1 MNAPVC
7 RCGDRLSGPAI
18 ELFLTQV
25 MGRALIMLGSR
36 ALLALA
42 VAVGI
47 NGLAPVGILTAR
59 GTDHSDADHRIDTW
73 GVADGMPED
82 SATAMAQSAD
92 GYLWFGT
99 FDGLVRFNGVEFKVF
114 NPRNTP
120 ELPGAGIV
128 NLHLDRSGLLWVSTY
143 RGLVVGEAGAA
154 PEFRPVEGWPDSYVR
169 TFTERPNGDLLITSF
184 DGRLFEFS
192 NGRLTELPS
201 PPGARGQGYFGG
213 VDADGHWWAVQSGF
227 IGRLEHGS
235 WAAKIPPPGVK
246 GDAVGC
252 TAARDGALWLL
263 LGGELLKLQRGV
275 EVARVS
281 LPESPGGVWSLSEDS
296 QGTLWISSHN
306 EGLRRVTTAGRVT
319 RINATNGGSDQVRF
333 VFEDRER
340 SLWIGT
346 SGDGLLRLTPRRFRH
361 FGLVEGRKGLAVRS
375 VTPDFAGGVWVATYG
390 RGLFR
395 VSDAG
400 ATPAPLLD
408 PTDGSS
414 YLQSVMADRSGRLW
428 AGTFSK
434 SLRVVEDSRV
444 RHVPGELIGGVNPI
458 ALFEDSQGRTWI
470 GGGGGSIAVCDNQGF
485 RRFELMGD
493 SRRLAVTCFAEDA
506 AGDLWAA
513 NDGSV
518 FRWDGDQSVVEVT
531 ENGRSIGG
539 IACLKADPDGSM
551 WLGSFDRGLLRWKD
565 GRLSGVGAQDG
576 FPVGPLLAIVEDDLG
591 YFWMT
596 SARHLVRARRG
607 DLLAAADG
615 GHGLIAWQRFDDSDG
630 LPEAEFSRGRQPTI
644 ARDERGRLW
653 FATSKGVTMV
663 HPAKLRLNDLPPPV
677 AVEAIS
683 FYRPV
688 SVATGHATSRYGT
701 GELPSRVS
709 PPFAVPV
716 PLPRGSRRVEIH
728 YAALSLVAPG
738 KVRYQIKLEGRDSRW
753 QDAGSRRTAY
763 YHELPPREYVFR
775 VRAANNDGVWNET
788 GASLA
793 FLVQPFYWQTGW
805 FQGLAWAASMGGVGG
820 GVWGIMRAK
829 VRRQAERLAHERDL
843 RQAREKL
850 SHLTRVAILGEL
862 SGSLA
867 HELNQPLNAILNNA
881 QAALRFLKS
890 GNVNLDELRE
900 ILEDIAADDQRAG
913 EVIRRLRL
921 LLKRGEVQLQALNLN
936 DLVLETLKLV
946 HSDLVTRNV
955 TVLTELDP
963 RLPPVQGDR
972 VQLQQVF
979 LNLILNGCDAMADQ
993 DPQRRR
999 LEVRTGPADGGGVQV
1014 SVVDCGHGVPPD
1026 RLADIFEPFVT
1037 TKQQGLGLGLSISR
1051 SLIEAHGG
1059 RIQVRNN
1066 AEAGSTFSFVLPKAR
1081 ASGHHGT

>member
-1 MNAPVC
+1 
-7 RCGDRLSGPAI
+7 
-18 ELFLTQV
+18 
-25 MGRALIMLGSR
+25 MLGSQ
-36 ALLALA
+36 APLALA

-47 NGLAPVGILTAR
+47 NSLASIGILTAR
-59 GTDHSDADHRIDTW
+59 GTDHSDSDHLIDSW

-82 SATAMAQSAD
+82 SATSMVQSAD

-120 ELPGAGIV
+120 ELPSAGIV
-128 NLHLDRSGLLWVSTY
+128 NLHLDRTGLLWVSTY
-143 RGLVVGEAGAA
+143 GGLVVGEVGAA
-154 PEFRPVEGWPDSYVR
+154 PRFRRVEGWPGGYVR
-169 TFTERPNGDLLITSF
+169 TFTERPNADLLITSF

-192 NGRLTELPS
+192 SGRLTELPS
-201 PPGARGQGYFGG
+201 PPGERGQGYFGA
-213 VDADGHWWAVQSGF
+213 VDADGHWWAVQYGF
-227 IGRLEHGS
+227 IGRLEHGA
-235 WAAKIPPPGVK
+235 WVAMIPPPGVK

-252 TAARDGALWLL
+252 AAAQDGGIWLL
-263 LGGELLKLQRGV
+263 MGDQILKLQRGV
-275 EVARVS
+275 EVARVT
-281 LPESPGGVWSLSEDS
+281 LPERPGGVWSLSEDR

-306 EGLRRVTTAGRVT
+306 EGLRRVTTGGGMT
-319 RINATNGGSDQVRF
+319 RINAANGGSDQVRF
-333 VFEDRER
+333 VCEDRGR
-340 SLWIGT
+340 TLGIGT
-346 SGDGLLRLTPRRFRH
+346 SGDGLLRLTPRRLRF
-361 FGLVEGRKGLAVRS
+361 FELVEGRKGLAVRS
-375 VTPDFAGGVWVATYG
+375 VTPDSAGGVWAATYG

-395 VSDAG
+395 IGDAG
-400 ATPAPLLD
+400 AIPVPLLD
-408 PTDGSS
+408 PADGSS
-414 YLQSVMADRSGRLW
+414 YLQSVMADRAGRLW

-434 SLRVVEDSRV
+434 SLRVVEGSRV
-444 RHVPGELIGGVNPI
+444 RLVPGEMIGGVNPI
-458 ALFEDSQGRTWI
+458 ALFEDSQARTWI
-470 GGGGGSIAVCDNQGF
+470 GGGAGSIAVFDDHGF
-485 RRFELMGD
+485 RRFELVGD
-493 SRRLAVTCFAEDA
+493 SRQLAVTCFAEDA

-513 NDGSV
+513 SDGSV

-551 WLGSFDRGLLRWKD
+551 WLGSFERGLLRWKD
-565 GRLSGVGAQDG
+565 GRLSVVGAREG
-576 FPVGPLLAIVEDDLG
+576 FPVAPLLAMVEDDLG
-591 YFWMT
+591 FFWMT
-596 SARHLVRARRG
+596 SARHLVRARRS
-607 DLLAAADG
+607 DLKAAADG
-615 GHGLIAWQRFDDSDG
+615 GHGRLVWQLFDASDG
-630 LPEAEFSRGRQPTI
+630 LPDAEFSRGRQPTS

-653 FATSKGVTMV
+653 FATSKGVVMV
-663 HPAKLRLNDLPPPV
+663 HPPKLQVNGVPPAV

-688 SVATGHATSRYGT
+688 PVTTERDTSRQAT
-701 GELPSRVS
+701 AEEQSLVS
-709 PPFAVPV
+709 APFAVPV
-716 PLPRGSRRVEIH
+716 PLPGGSRRVEIH

-738 KVRYQIKLEGRDSRW
+738 KVRYQIKLEGRDTQW

-763 YHELPPREYVFR
+763 YHELPPRDYVFR

-805 FQGLAWAASMGGVGG
+805 FQGLAWAASLGGVGG

-829 VRRQAERLAHERDL
+829 LRRHAERLAHERDL
-843 RQAREKL
+843 RQAREEL

-867 HELNQPLNAILNNA
+867 HELNQPLTAILSNA

-890 GNVNLDELRE
+890 GTVNLDELRE

-921 LLKRGEVQLQALNLN
+921 LLKRGEVQFQALDLN
-936 DLVLETLKLV
+936 DLVLETLKLL

-955 TVLTELDP
+955 TVLTALDP
-963 RLPPVQGDR
+963 QLPPVQGDR

-993 DPQRRR
+993 DPQKRR
-999 LEVRTGPADGGGVQV
+999 LEVRTGPTDGGGVQV
-1014 SVVDCGHGVPPD
+1014 SVVDCGHGVPLD
-1026 RLADIFEPFVT
+1026 RLEHIFEPFVT

-1051 SLIEAHGG
+1051 SLVEAHGG

-1066 AEAGSTFSFVLPKAR
+1066 AEAGSTFSFVLPKAK
-1081 ASGHHGT
+1081 ASGHHRTPVTDPR